1 MFQPWLRAGPT
12 VALMAGMSRPDF
24 ARLRQTLDRFD
35 APSEPTDP
43 ANVAILAVLVVL
55 LLAAAA
61 SLAIRWSVDGLGA
74 PQIAT
79 TQE

>member
-1 MFQPWLRAGPT
+1 MT
-12 VALMAGMSRPDF
+12 RPDF

-35 APSEPTDP
+35 PPSEPTDP
-43 ANVAILAVLVVL
+43 TNIAILAILVVL
-55 LLAAAA
+55 LLTAGA